1 MATSAGLTMILIL
14 ILIGILLLFV
24 NRFKRCPSNRILV
37 IYGKTGQ
44 GAAKCVHGGAAFVWP
59 VLQASAWLDLEPFVV
74 PIELANALSQENIRV
89 SVPTTVTAAV
99 SIEEGIM
106 QNASVR
112 LLGQTIDDIRKQA
125 QDIILGQMRA
135 VIATMKIEEI
145 NRDRQAFMAK
155 VNDAVSVE
163 LEKIGLA
170 VINVNIKEC
179 SSSAKMGIGIGDF

>member
-1 MATSAGLTMILIL
+1 M
-14 ILIGILLLFV
+14 
-24 NRFKRCPSNRILV
+24 RPC
-37 IYGKTGQ
+37 
-44 GAAKCVHGGAAFVWP
+44 
-59 VLQASAWLDLEPFVV
+59 D
-74 PIELANALSQENIRV
+74 
-89 SVPTTVTAAV
+89 
-99 SIEEGIM
+99 
-106 QNASVR
+106 

-170 VINVNIKEC
+170 VINVNIKDIEDD
-179 SSSAKMGIGIGDF
+179 SGYIRALGRKAAAEAVNQAMIDVAEQEKLGKIGVAERGS